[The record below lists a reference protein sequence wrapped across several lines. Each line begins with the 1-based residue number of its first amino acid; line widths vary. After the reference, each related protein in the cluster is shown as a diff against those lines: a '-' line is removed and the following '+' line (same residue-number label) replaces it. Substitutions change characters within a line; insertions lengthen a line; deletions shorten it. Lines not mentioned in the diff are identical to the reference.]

1 MNTDRYRFPFA
12 LLTAL
17 ATLGLVCMG
26 GLVTSKGVGMAVP
39 DWPTSF
45 GYNMFALPV
54 NQWFHGGVFDEHT
67 HRLWASSVGLL
78 VVLLTR
84 WMGGSPARKPLAMVG
99 ALEIVAG
106 IFLLRIGPEWRG
118 GGAFLASIG
127 AVVGLAAAIP
137 GLRIPAEGVLPR
149 LAWAAFVLVQVQGLL
164 GGLRVVLDKALV
176 GHVTLGTLFG
186 LVHGCLGQTFFVL
199 LGVIALLSSPWWAR
213 LPAHGDATG
222 KSEVRGLLLAT
233 GCVALQLVLGASMRH
248 QHAGLAILDFPL
260 AYGRW
265 WPLTDPESVAR
276 YNQVRMD
283 ESTVTAVQIQL
294 QMLHRLG
301 AVAAVVAI
309 LTMSVRVGRR
319 FGWASPLGRGVV
331 VWSGIAFAQFTLG
344 MLTIW
349 TNKAADV
356 ATAHVAGGASL
367 LLLGTALILTARRL
381 TMPASAGMESSR
393 TPGLPRA
400 ALQGTP

>member
-1 MNTDRYRFPFA
+1 Y
-12 LLTAL
+12 
-17 ATLGLVCMG
+17 
-26 GLVTSKGVGMAVP
+26 
-39 DWPTSF
+39 
-45 GYNMFALPV
+45 
-54 NQWFHGGVFDEHT
+54 
-67 HRLWASSVGLL
+67 
-78 VVLLTR
+78 
-84 WMGGSPARKPLAMVG
+84 
-99 ALEIVAG
+99 
-106 IFLLRIGPEWRG
+106 
-118 GGAFLASIG
+118 
-127 AVVGLAAAIP
+127 
-137 GLRIPAEGVLPR
+137 
-149 LAWAAFVLVQVQGLL
+149 
-164 GGLRVVLDKALV
+164 
-176 GHVTLGTLFG
+176 
-186 LVHGCLGQTFFVL
+186 
-199 LGVIALLSSPWWAR
+199 
-213 LPAHGDATG
+213 GDATG

-233 GCVALQLVLGASMRH
+233 GFVALQLVLGASMRH

>member
-1 MNTDRYRFPFA
+1 MNADRYRFPFA

-99 ALEIVAG
+99 ALEVLAG
-106 IFLLRIGPEWRG
+106 VSLLRLGPEWRG

-127 AVVGLAAAIP
+127 GVVVLAAAIP
-137 GLRIPAEGVLPR
+137 GLRIPAGGVLPR
-149 LAWAAFVLVQVQGLL
+149 LAWAAFMLVQVQGLL

-213 LPAHGDATG
+213 LPAHGDVNG
-222 KSEVRGLLLAT
+222 RPEVRGLLLAT
-233 GCVALQLVLGASMRH
+233 GLVALQLVLGASMRH

-283 ESTVTAVQIQL
+283 ESTVTAFQIQL

-309 LTMSVRVGRR
+309 LTMTVRVGSR

-331 VWSGIAFAQFTLG
+331 VWSGIALAQFTLG

-381 TMPASAGMESSR
+381 TMSASAGTEPSR
-393 TPGLPRA
+393 ILGLPRA

>member
-84 WMGGSPARKPLAMVG
+84 WMGGSPARRPLVVVG
-99 ALEIVAG
+99 LLEITAG
-106 IFLLRIGPEWRG
+106 ILLLRLGPEWKG

-127 AVVGLAAAIP
+127 GVVMLAASIP
-137 GLRIPAEGVLPR
+137 GWRSPAEGILPR

-213 LPAHGDATG
+213 LPVRGG
-222 KSEVRGLLLAT
+222 LQGRSEVRGLLLAT
-233 GCVALQLVLGASMRH
+233 GLVALQLILGASMRH

-283 ESTVTAVQIQL
+283 ESTVTAFQIQL

-301 AVAAVVAI
+301 AVAAMVAI
-309 LTMSVRVGRR
+309 LTVSLRVGRR
-319 FGWASPLGRGVV
+319 FGWGSPLGRGSM
-331 VWSGIAFAQFTLG
+331 VWSGIVLGQFTLG

-367 LLLGTALILTARRL
+367 LWLGTALILTARRL
-381 TMPASAGMESSR
+381 TMPASSGTEPSR
-393 TPGLPRA
+393 VPGLSRVA
-400 ALQGTP
+400 VQGTP

>member
-1 MNTDRYRFPFA
+1 MNTDRYRFRFA

-17 ATLGLVCMG
+17 MTLGLVCMG

-45 GYNMFALPV
+45 GYNMFVLPV

-67 HRLWASSVGLL
+67 HRLWASTVGLL

-84 WMGGSPARKPLAMVG
+84 WMGGAPARKPLVMVG
-99 ALEIVAG
+99 LIEVMVG
-106 IFLLRIGPEWRG
+106 VLLLLRGPEWKG
-118 GGAFLASIG
+118 GGAFLSSIG
-127 AVVGLAAAIP
+127 GVVLLAAAIP
-137 GLRIPAEGVLPR
+137 GWRSSAGGVLPR
-149 LAWAAFVLVQVQGLL
+149 LAWSAFVLVQVQGLL

-213 LPAHGDATG
+213 LPVRGCAEGR
-222 KSEVRGLLLAT
+222 SPIRGLLVAT
-233 GCVALQLVLGASMRH
+233 GLVALQLAMGASMRH

-276 YNQVRMD
+276 YNQVRID
-283 ESTVTAVQIQL
+283 ESTVTAFQIQL

-301 AVAAVVAI
+301 AVATVVMI
-309 LTMSVRVGRR
+309 LTMSLRVGRR
-319 FGWASPLGRGVV
+319 FGWGSPMGRGVV
-331 VWSGIAFAQFTLG
+331 VWSGIALAQFTLG

-356 ATAHVAGGASL
+356 ATAHVAGGAL
-367 LLLGTALILTARRL
+367 LLWLGTALILTARRVTL
-381 TMPASAGMESSR
+381 PSSAGIKASR
-393 TPGLPRA
+393 IPELSHA
-400 ALQGTP
+400 AVQGTP

>member
-1 MNTDRYRFPFA
+1 MNADRYRFPFA

-45 GYNMFALPV
+45 GYTMFALPV

-67 HRLWASSVGLL
+67 HRLWASLVGLL

-84 WMGGSPARKPLAMVG
+84 WMGGGPSRKPLAIVG
-99 ALEIVAG
+99 GIEIVAG
-106 IFLLRIGPEWRG
+106 LLLLRLGPEWRG
-118 GGAFLASIG
+118 GGAFLSSIG
-127 AVVGLAAAIP
+127 AVVVLAAVIP
-137 GLRIPAEGVLPR
+137 GLRTPAGGVLPG
-149 LAWAAFVLVQVQGLL
+149 LAWTAFVLVQVQGLL

-213 LPAHGDATG
+213 LPARGDVTG
-222 KSEVRGLLLAT
+222 RSEVRGLLLTT
-233 GCVALQLVLGASMRH
+233 GFVALQLVLGASMRH
-248 QHAGLAILDFPL
+248 QHAGLAISDFPL

-283 ESTVTAVQIQL
+283 ESTVTAFQIQL
-294 QMLHRLG
+294 QMLHRIG
-301 AVAAVVAI
+301 AIAAVVAI
-309 LTMSVRVGRR
+309 LTMSVRLGRH
-319 FGWASPLGRGVV
+319 FGWGSPLGRGAL
-331 VWSGIAFAQFTLG
+331 VWSGIALGQFTLG

-367 LLLGTALILTARRL
+367 LWLGTALILTARRL
-381 TMPASAGMESSR
+381 TIPVSVGSESSR
-393 TPGLPRA
+393 IPGLSRA

>member
-1 MNTDRYRFPFA
+1 MNADRYRFPFA

-84 WMGGSPARKPLAMVG
+84 WMGGSTARKPLAVVG
-99 ALEIVAG
+99 LLEIVAG
-106 IFLLRIGPEWRG
+106 VFLLRLGPEWKG

-127 AVVGLAAAIP
+127 GVVLLAAAIP
-137 GLRIPAEGVLPR
+137 GWRSAAQGVLPR

-213 LPAHGDATG
+213 LPVRSSAQGS
-222 KSEVRGLLLAT
+222 SEVRGLVLAT
-233 GCVALQLVLGASMRH
+233 GLVALQLVLGASMRH
-248 QHAGLAILDFPL
+248 QHAGLAIPDFPL
-260 AYGRW
+260 AYGRL

-283 ESTVTAVQIQL
+283 ESTVTAFQIQL
-294 QMLHRLG
+294 QMLHRIG
-301 AVAAVVAI
+301 AVAAMVSI
-309 LTMSVRVGRR
+309 LTMTLRVGRR
-319 FGWASPLGRGVV
+319 FGWASPLGRGVLA
-331 VWSGIAFAQFTLG
+331 WSGLVLVQFTLG

-356 ATAHVAGGASL
+356 ATVHVACGASL
-367 LLLGTALILTARRL
+367 LWLGTALILTARRL
-381 TMPASAGMESSR
+381 TMSAWSGAEPSR
-393 TPGLPRA
+393 TPGFPRA

>member
-26 GLVTSKGVGMAVP
+26 GLVTSKGVGMSVP

-84 WMGGSPARKPLAMVG
+84 WMGGSPARKPLAMIGV
-99 ALEIVAG
+99 LEIVAG

-127 AVVGLAAAIP
+127 GVVVLAAAIP
-137 GLRIPAEGVLPR
+137 GLRIPVGGVLPR

-213 LPAHGDATG
+213 LPAYGDATG

-233 GCVALQLVLGASMRH
+233 GFVALQLVLGASMRH

-393 TPGLPRA
+393 TPGLLRA

>member
-1 MNTDRYRFPFA
+1 MNADRYRFPFA

-84 WMGGSPARKPLAMVG
+84 WMGGAPARKPLAIVG
-99 ALEIVAG
+99 AVEIVAG
-106 IFLLRIGPEWRG
+106 VSLLGMGPEWRG
-118 GGAFLASIG
+118 GGAFLSSIG
-127 AVVGLAAAIP
+127 GVVVLAAAIP
-137 GLRIPAEGVLPR
+137 GFRLPSEGMLPR

-186 LVHGCLGQTFFVL
+186 LLHGCLGQTFFVL
-199 LGVIALLSSPWWAR
+199 LGVIALLSSPWWSR
-213 LPAHGDATG
+213 LPVRGNFAGRM
-222 KSEVRGLLLAT
+222 EVRGLLLAT
-233 GCVALQLVLGASMRH
+233 GLVAVQLVLGASMRH

-301 AVAAVVAI
+301 ALAAVGAI
-309 LTMSVRVGRR
+309 LTMTVRLGRC
-319 FGWASPLGRGVV
+319 FGWASPMGRGAL
-331 VWSGIAFAQFTLG
+331 VWSVIALGQFTLG

-381 TMPASAGMESSR
+381 TMPASAGTESSR
-393 TPGLPRA
+393 TQGLPRA
-400 ALQGTP
+400 VLQGTP

>member
-78 VVLLTR
+78 VVILTR
-84 WMGGSPARKPLAMVG
+84 WMGGDPARKPLAIVG
-99 ALEIVAG
+99 GIEIVAG
-106 IFLLRIGPEWRG
+106 MLLLRLGPEWRG
-118 GGAFLASIG
+118 GGAFLSSIG
-127 AVVGLAAAIP
+127 AVVVLAAAIP
-137 GLRIPAEGVLPR
+137 GLRTPAAGVLPG
-149 LAWAAFVLVQVQGLL
+149 LAWAAFVLVQIQGLL

-176 GHVTLGTLFG
+176 GHMTLGTLFG
-186 LVHGCLGQTFFVL
+186 LLHGCLGQSFFVL
-199 LGVIALLSSPWWAR
+199 LGVIALLSSPWWIR
-213 LPAHGDATG
+213 LPVHADISGRT
-222 KSEVRGLLLAT
+222 EVRGLLLAT
-233 GCVALQLVLGASMRH
+233 GLIALQLVLGASMRH
-248 QHAGLAILDFPL
+248 QHAGLAIADFPL

-283 ESTVTAVQIQL
+283 ESTVTAFQIQL
-294 QMLHRLG
+294 QMLHRIG
-301 AVAAVVAI
+301 AIAAVVAI
-309 LTMSVRVGRR
+309 LTMSVRLGRH
-319 FGWASPLGRGVV
+319 FGWGSPLGRGAL
-331 VWSGIAFAQFTLG
+331 VWSGIALGQFTLG

-367 LLLGTALILTARRL
+367 LWLGTALILTARRL
-381 TMPASAGMESSR
+381 TMPVSAGSESSR
-393 TPGLPRA
+393 IPGLTRA

>member
-1 MNTDRYRFPFA
+1 MNIDRYRFPFA

-45 GYNMFALPV
+45 GYHMFVLPV

-67 HRLWASSVGLL
+67 HRLWASLVGLL
-78 VVLLTR
+78 VVVLTR
-84 WMGGSPARKPLAMVG
+84 WMGGEPARKPLAVVG
-99 ALEIVAG
+99 GLEIVAG
-106 IFLLRIGPEWRG
+106 LFLLRLGPEWKG

-127 AVVGLAAAIP
+127 GLVLLAAAMP
-137 GLRIPAEGVLPR
+137 GFRTPADVVLSR
-149 LAWAAFVLVQVQGLL
+149 LTWAAFALVQIQGLL

-199 LGVIALLSSPWWAR
+199 LGVIGLLSSPWWSR
-213 LPAHGDATG
+213 LGVRGGLPGRV
-222 KSEVRGLLLAT
+222 EVRGLVVAT
-233 GCVALQLVLGASMRH
+233 GLVALQLVLGASMRH
-248 QHAGLAILDFPL
+248 QHAGLAIVDFPL

-276 YNQVRMD
+276 YNQLRMD
-283 ESTVTAVQIQL
+283 ESTVTAFQIQL

-301 AVAAVVAI
+301 AVAAVLAI
-309 LTMSVRVGRR
+309 LTMSVRMGRR
-319 FGWASPLGRGVV
+319 FGWESALGRGVL
-331 VWSGIAFAQFTLG
+331 VWSGIALAQFTLG
-344 MLTIW
+344 MLTLW

-367 LLLGTALILTARRL
+367 LWLGTALILTTRRL
-381 TMPASAGMESSR
+381 TMPASAGTESSR
-393 TPGLPRA
+393 IPELSRA